1 MNRVKLDSFIIYK
14 CRSFFMLY
22 MGSSLS
28 VFWSQ
33 PLFDHSGGG
42 LDFFRFEWYAQYS
55 DWHIAWPLRAISVK
69 KIAYASWFST
79 LEGLF
84 VLHMK
89 WFNVGNQPQ
98 FRFLFSFVHFF
109 YLEAW
114 RADTLHAVVDPVD
127 RRVSSNRENWFGNR
141 TIDW

>member
-33 PLFDHSGGG
+33 PFFDHLGGC
-42 LDFFRFEWYAQYS
+42 LEFFRFEWNTKYP
-55 DWHIAWPLRAISVK
+55 DWPIAWPLRAISVQ

-79 LEGLF
+79 LDELF
-84 VLHMK
+84 ALHLK
-89 WFNVGNQPQ
+89 WFNVGHQPQ

-109 YLEAW
+109 YPEAW
-114 RADTLHAVVDPVD
+114 RADTLHAAVESVNEE
-127 RRVSSNRENWFGNR
+127 SEA
-141 TIDW
+141 T